1 MMGSKSRMQ
10 GKVEST
16 NSAPVVYAGIDV
28 SKDWLDVYVHP
39 AGQSWRVANDP
50 VGLRRLRR
58 HLDELG
64 LRPERV
70 VLEATGKYHRLA
82 FRTLSAWGYGVVVV
96 NPLRARLFAQA
107 CGVLAKTDRID
118 ARLLAVMAHSL
129 APQPNIPVP
138 LQLEQLQE
146 LVNAH
151 GAARTE
157 AVALGN
163 RLAQATIPFLKAELR
178 RGLTSKAAHMK
189 RLEDRIGQLIQ
200 ADPGLAARYAI
211 LVSIP
216 SIGAATAAAL
226 LAGLSEMG
234 RCSAKAATLLA
245 GLAPIADDSGRRQG
259 QRHIRGG
266 RMTVRNALYMAA
278 LSAARYNPDLKAV
291 YQRLRNAGKPPKLAL
306 TAVMR
311 KLVVLA
317 NTLLTQNRSWEPTQ
331 PKIA

>member
-1 MMGSKSRMQ
+1 MQ

-16 NSAPVVYAGIDV
+16 VSAAAVYAGMDV
-28 SKDWLDVYVHP
+28 SKDWLDVYVYP
-39 AGQSWRVANDP
+39 DGQSWRAENSL

-58 HLDELG
+58 YLDELG
-64 LRPERV
+64 LSPDRI

-107 CGVLAKTDRID
+107 CGALAKTDRID
-118 ARLLAVMAHSL
+118 ARLLALMGHSL
-129 APQPNIPVP
+129 APRPSVPAP

-151 GAARTE
+151 SAAHAE

-163 RLAQATIPFLKAELR
+163 RLEQSTIRFLKNELKR
-178 RGLTSKAAHMK
+178 RRTSLKGHIK
-189 RLEDRIGQLIQ
+189 RLEVEIAQLIR

-211 LVSIP
+211 LLSIP
-216 SIGAATAAAL
+216 SIGATTAAAL
-226 LAGLSEMG
+226 LAGLSELG
-234 RCSAKAATLLA
+234 QCTAKAASLLA

-266 RMTVRNALYMAA
+266 RMPVRNALYMAA
-278 LSAARYNPDLKAV
+278 LSAARFNPDLKVV

-306 TAVMR
+306 TAIMR

-317 NTLLTQNRSWEPTQ
+317 NTLLTQNRPWQPSQ
-331 PKIA
+331 PKTA

>member
-1 MMGSKSRMQ
+1 MQ

-16 NSAPVVYAGIDV
+16 NSATAVYAGIDV
-28 SKDWLDVYVHP
+28 SKDWLDVHLHP
-39 AGQSWRVANDP
+39 GGQSWRVENSQ

-58 HLDELG
+58 HLDEQG

-82 FRTLSAWGYGVVVV
+82 FRTLSAWGHGVVVV

-118 ARLLAVMAHSL
+118 ARLLAVMGHSL
-129 APQPNIPVP
+129 APQPNQPAP

-151 GAARTE
+151 SAARTE
-157 AVALGN
+157 AIALGN
-163 RLAQATIPFLKAELR
+163 RLEQSTIPFLKTELR
-178 RGLTSKAAHMK
+178 RRHTSLKGHGK
-189 RLEDRIGQLIQ
+189 RLEAAIEQLIK
-200 ADPGLAARYAI
+200 ADPGLAARYTI
-211 LVSIP
+211 LLSIP
-216 SIGAATAAAL
+216 GIGATTAAAL
-226 LAGLSEMG
+226 LAGLSELG

-266 RMTVRNALYMAA
+266 RMLVRNALYMAA

-291 YQRLRNAGKPPKLAL
+291 YQRLCNAGKPPKVAL
-306 TAVMR
+306 TALMR

-317 NTLLTQNRSWEPTQ
+317 NTLLTQNRPWEPDQ
-331 PKIA
+331 PKTA

>member
-1 MMGSKSRMQ
+1 MQ

-16 NSAPVVYAGIDV
+16 ISATAVYAGIDV
-28 SKDWLDVYVHP
+28 SKDWLDVHVHP
-39 AGQSWRVANDP
+39 GGQSWRVANDQ

-58 HLDELG
+58 HLDELE
-64 LRPERV
+64 LRPERI

-82 FRTLSAWGYGVVVV
+82 FRTLSAWGYGVVVI
-96 NPLRARLFAQA
+96 NPLRARLFADA

-118 ARLLAVMAHSL
+118 ARLLAVMGYSL
-129 APQPNIPVP
+129 APQPSAPVP

-151 GAARTE
+151 SAAHAE
-157 AVALGN
+157 AAALGN
-163 RLAQATIPFLKAELR
+163 RLEQSTIRFLKNELKR
-178 RGLTSKAAHMK
+178 RRTSLKGHIK
-189 RLEDRIGQLIQ
+189 RLEAEIAQLIKG
-200 ADPGLAARYAI
+200 DPGLAARYAI

-216 SIGAATAAAL
+216 SIGAITAAAL
-226 LAGLSEMG
+226 LAGLSELG
-234 RCSAKAATLLA
+234 QCTSKAAALLA

-266 RMTVRNALYMAA
+266 RMPVRKALYMAA
-278 LSAARYNPDLKAV
+278 LSAARFNPDLKVV
-291 YQRLRNAGKPPKLAL
+291 YQRLRNAGKPPKVAL

-317 NTLLTQNRSWEPTQ
+317 NTLLTQNRLWQPNQ
-331 PKIA
+331 PKTA

>member
-1 MMGSKSRMQ
+1 MQ

-16 NSAPVVYAGIDV
+16 NSALAVYAGIDV
-28 SKDWLDVYVHP
+28 SKDWLDVHLHP
-39 AGQSWRVANDP
+39 GGQSWRVANDP
-50 VGLRRLRR
+50 LGLRRLRR

-64 LRPERV
+64 VPLECV

-96 NPLRARLFAQA
+96 NPLRARLFAEA

-118 ARLLAVMAHSL
+118 ARLLAVMGHSL
-129 APQPNIPVP
+129 APQPSMPVP

-151 GAARTE
+151 SAARTE

-163 RLAQATIPFLKAELR
+163 RLAQATVPFLKAELKR
-178 RGLTSKAAHMK
+178 RLTSLKGHVK
-189 RLEDRIGQLIQ
+189 RLEAKIEQLIQ
-200 ADPGLAARYAI
+200 ADPGLAARYTI
-211 LVSIP
+211 LLSIP
-216 SIGAATAAAL
+216 GIGATTAAAL
-226 LAGLSEMG
+226 LAGLSELG

-266 RMTVRNALYMAA
+266 RMPVRNAIYMAA
-278 LSAARYNPDLKAV
+278 LSAARYNPDLKLV
-291 YQRLRNAGKPPKLAL
+291 YQRLCNAGKAPKLAL

-317 NTLLTQNRSWEPTQ
+317 NTLLTQNRPWEPTQ
-331 PKIA
+331 PKAA

>member
-1 MMGSKSRMQ
+1 MQ

-16 NSAPVVYAGIDV
+16 ISAAAVYAGMDV
-28 SKDWLDVYVHP
+28 SKDWLDVYVYP
-39 AGQSWRVANDP
+39 SGQSWRLENSP

-107 CGVLAKTDRID
+107 CGVLAKTDRVD
-118 ARLLAVMAHSL
+118 ARLLALMGHSL
-129 APQPNIPVP
+129 APQPNVP
-138 LQLEQLQE
+138 APPQLEHLQE

-151 GAARTE
+151 SAARTE

-163 RLAQATIPFLKAELR
+163 RLEQTTIPFLKTELKR
-178 RGLTSKAAHMK
+178 RRTSLAGHVK
-189 RLEDRIGQLIQ
+189 RLEAKIEQVIQ
-200 ADPGLAARYAI
+200 ADPWLAARYAI

-216 SIGAATAAAL
+216 SMGATTAAAL
-226 LAGLSEMG
+226 LAGLSELG
-234 RCSAKAATLLA
+234 QCTAKAATLLA

-266 RMTVRNALYMAA
+266 RMPVRNALYMAA
-278 LSAARYNPDLKAV
+278 LSAARCNPDLKVV
-291 YQRLRNAGKPPKLAL
+291 YQRLRNVGKPPKVAL

-317 NTLLTQNRSWEPTQ
+317 NTLLTQNRLWEPTQ
-331 PKIA
+331 PKTA